1 MGPPHGAAR
10 SGPTAPRRRC
20 RPPLRQ
26 GWTLPPGH
34 PRRTEQ
40 PGRRDPDAC
49 APPIT
54 RNAITA
60 TGPDATTGPA
70 TTGAPAS
77 PTAPRPTA
85 ANTASA
91 SPGVTCKRPV
101 ISDNATPAA
110 QSATI
115 RAATSGA
122 TAVALVRTAGVDEAA
137 GTAGLSV

>member
-1 MGPPHGAAR
+1 M
-10 SGPTAPRRRC
+10 
-20 RPPLRQ
+20 
-26 GWTLPPGH
+26 PPGY

-40 PGRRDPDAC
+40 PGRPEPDAC

-70 TTGAPAS
+70 TTGAPAGIPHS
-77 PTAPRPTA
+77 PRPTA

-91 SPGVTCKRPV
+91 SRGVMWKRPV
-101 ISDNATPAA
+101 ISDNVTPAA
-110 QSATI
+110 RSATI

-122 TAVALVRTAGVDEAA
+122 TTVALVRTAGADEAA
-137 GTAGLSV
+137 AAAVLSV